1 MILIIIE
8 TSNSQR
14 KLWIPLTVSTDV
26 TVRKMTSADFSCWL
40 EMRTLLWP
48 DCPKEEHKQ
57 EILEQLNSP
66 QSLQAFIIELQS
78 EPIGFLEAAI
88 HQNAHRQFG
97 QAGYIE
103 GWFVKGLY
111 RMRGYGKNLV
121 EAAETWTVEMGYSQI
136 ASDTE
141 DFNVGSIV
149 AHNKLGYIEKFR
161 ADGEVKFI
169 KSIH

>member
-1 MILIIIE
+1 MNFEELSINTFDTNHYRNI
-8 TSNSQR
+8 
-14 KLWIPLTVSTDV
+14 KFAKKVVIPLTVSTDV

-40 EMRTLLWP
+40 EMRTLLWS
-48 DCPKEEHKQ
+48 DCPIEEHKQ

-66 QSLQAFIIELQS
+66 QSLQAFIIELKN
-78 EPIGFLEAAI
+78 EPIGFLE
-88 HQNAHRQFG
+88 
-97 QAGYIE
+97 E

-149 AHNKLGYIEKFR
+149 AHNKLGYIEQFR
-161 ADGEVKFI
+161 AYGEVKFI
-169 KSIH
+169 KSLH